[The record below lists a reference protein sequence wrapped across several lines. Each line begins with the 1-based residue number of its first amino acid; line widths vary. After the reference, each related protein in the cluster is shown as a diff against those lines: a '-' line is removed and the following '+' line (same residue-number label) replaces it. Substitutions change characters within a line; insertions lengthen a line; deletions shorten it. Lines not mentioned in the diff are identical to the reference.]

1 MQYPIVNM
9 LEILSSIGDAL
20 WYSGLAGT
28 WNRGIIAHQALHFR
42 RPPKH
47 ANNKGMSGFVQIS
60 TQVHISDENF

>member
-1 MQYPIVNM
+1 MRYGIR
-9 LEILSSIGDAL
+9 AL
-20 WYSGLAGT
+20 LVPAGP